1 MGAVG
6 FGRAD
11 LRLRLGRQDLGS
23 GSLQERIWGAVTV
36 VPLGHRRRHWMHWP
50 VGPLGRRLQRH
61 WGIGKGQRWIRY
73 GGRWLCNLPN
83 RPLQEAMLFN
93 LAGQNGNCV
102 CQIVGW
108 RRPRVV
114 PSRSQFVN
122 PAHGKAVLRSLK
134 KVLFEILIYSFIKL

>member
-1 MGAVG
+1 
-6 FGRAD
+6 
-11 LRLRLGRQDLGS
+11 
-23 GSLQERIWGAVTV
+23 
-36 VPLGHRRRHWMHWP
+36 MHWP

-61 WGIGKGQRWIRY
+61 WGIGEGQRWIRY